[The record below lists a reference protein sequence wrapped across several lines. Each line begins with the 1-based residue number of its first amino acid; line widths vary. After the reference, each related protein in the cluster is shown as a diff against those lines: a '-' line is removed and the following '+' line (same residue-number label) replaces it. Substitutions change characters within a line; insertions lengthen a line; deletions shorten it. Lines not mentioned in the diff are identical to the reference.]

1 MLEYGLDIDEIK
13 QNVESSY
20 TELILWDACKI
31 ASMRKVPMLIIDRS
45 GEIIDES
52 NSEYYC
58 ILGTELG
65 FAELEFDNLQ
75 ADSISSGGRILVTNG
90 NVNREEIVDIILVS
104 VFMKH

>member
-1 MLEYGLDIDEIK
+1 M
-13 QNVESSY
+13 
-20 TELILWDACKI
+20 ILWDACKI

-45 GEIIDES
+45 GEIIHES

-104 VFMKH
+104 VLMKH